1 MNALELTTRPRAGL
15 GRVVAVTVLMLL
27 AVVALTGSAGADEY
41 SDGADAVWM
50 VNTARSSDGVA
61 PVTADSELQA
71 VAQRWAEHMAA
82 DGFITHN
89 SNLGNELGWTWSAWA
104 ENVGYGPS
112 VGWIHGA
119 FLNSPHH
126 AQNMLEPAY
135 GYIGVG
141 VAYGG
146 DGRVYVTQLFG
157 A

>member
-1 MNALELTTRPRAGL
+1 MNTFELTTRPKAGL
-15 GRVVAVTVLMLL
+15 GRLVAVTILMLL

-41 SDGADAVWM
+41 LDGADAVWM
-50 VNTARSSDGVA
+50 VNTARTSDGVT

-82 DGFITHN
+82 VGSITHN
-89 SNLGNELGWTWSAWA
+89 WNLGDELGWKWSAWA

-112 VGWIHGA
+112 VGWIQSA

-141 VAYGG
+141 VAYDG
-146 DGRVYVTQLFG
+146 DGRVYVTQVFG